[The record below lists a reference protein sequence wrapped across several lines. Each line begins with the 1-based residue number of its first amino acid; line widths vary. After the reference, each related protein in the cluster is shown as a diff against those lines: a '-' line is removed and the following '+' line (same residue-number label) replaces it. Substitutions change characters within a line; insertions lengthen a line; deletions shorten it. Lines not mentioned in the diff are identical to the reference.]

1 MSNTLRIHGGQ
12 KLSGVVTPIP
22 NKNAILAVLP
32 ACILTDQ
39 PFIYK
44 NMPDTS
50 DVRKMLLL
58 LKLLGAE
65 VDDSDYNN
73 ISVNCK
79 NISTNIVDEE
89 IGKTLRTSILFVGP
103 LLARF
108 GRATVPVPGGCVLGA
123 RSIAAHIDV
132 FIKMGV
138 SVEFDDT
145 NVTFNAPK
153 STQKSISI
161 WQNEAS
167 VTATEN
173 LALYLAGLNM
183 RNDGFLKNKTGTLK
197 TSKVVVINA
206 ASEPHVTQLL
216 QVLSSMGAEVSG
228 VGSNILTFSPSK
240 EGLKGTTYYPEPDY
254 VDIAGY
260 MVAAAV
266 TKGRIVIKDANKFD
280 IVGGLVE
287 TFSKFNIAISTINKD
302 LIVDG
307 DVDLKIDLNQS
318 GFPLA
323 GPELPKLKPAPWPGF
338 PVDVIPVMATLAS
351 KTPGTLLLQNWMY
364 ETGLDFIRELNKMG
378 ADIFM
383 SDPQRVII
391 KGPVMFKGGSI
402 VSPGIIQACKAL
414 FLAALADDSVTELAG
429 ADVLKRR
436 YPNIVETYNKLGA
449 QIEVLEK

>member
-32 ACILTDQ
+32 ACILTNETV
-39 PFIYK
+39 IYK

-50 DVRKMLLL
+50 DVKKMLSL
-58 LKLLGAE
+58 LKLLGAK
-65 VDDSDYNN
+65 VVDSDYAN
-73 ISVNCK
+73 ITVNCSD
-79 NISTNIVDEE
+79 ITTHVIDEE
-89 IGKTLRTSILFVGP
+89 IGTTLRTSILFVGP
-103 LLARF
+103 LLARL
-108 GRATVPVPGGCVLGA
+108 GKVKVPVPGGCVLGA
-123 RSIAAHIDV
+123 RSIAAHVDV
-132 FIKMGV
+132 FVKMGV
-138 SVEFDDT
+138 TVEFDDSF
-145 NVTFNAPK
+145 VTFTAPK
-153 STQKSISI
+153 STQNTISI

-173 LALYLAGLNM
+173 LALYLAGLNI
-183 RNDGFLKNKTGTLK
+183 RNIGIDIHKATLVPK
-197 TSKVVVINA
+197 TSEVTVINA

-216 QVLSSMGAEVSG
+216 QMLNAMGANIQG
-228 VGSNILTFSPSK
+228 IGSNRLTFSSNK
-240 EGLKGTTYYPEPDY
+240 EALNGTTYYPEPDH

-266 TKGRIVIKDANKFD
+266 TRGRIVIKGANKFD

-287 TFSKFNIAISTINKD
+287 TFSKFNVAISTANKD

-307 DVDLKIDLNQS
+307 DVDLMIDVNQS

-323 GPELPKLKPAPWPGF
+323 GPDLPKLKPAPWPGF

-378 ADIFM
+378 ANIFM

-391 KGPVMFKGGSI
+391 KGPVTFKGGSI

-414 FLAALADDSVTELAG
+414 FLAALADDTVTELSG

-449 QIEVLEK
+449 EIEVL